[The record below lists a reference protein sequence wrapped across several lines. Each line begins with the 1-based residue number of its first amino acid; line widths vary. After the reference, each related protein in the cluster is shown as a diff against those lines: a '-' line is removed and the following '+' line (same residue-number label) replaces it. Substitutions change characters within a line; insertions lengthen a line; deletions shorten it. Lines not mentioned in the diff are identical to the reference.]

1 LLIINKGT
9 AFKAIFVLHNRYIKR
24 LIYIMYSNMA
34 SRQWFIGV
42 KSNTDKQKNR
52 LRHPYT
58 DFKSRRA
65 KSVPAVSRTNLAKT
79 LCRSRTAVRRV
90 AAPYKVH
97 MRKIVQISQ
106 AEGICPTFT
115 ALSEVR

>member
-1 LLIINKGT
+1 MLIINKNT

-58 DFKSRRA
+58 DFKSRRTKFA
-65 KSVPAVSRTNLAKT
+65 ATVSRTNLAKT
-79 LCRSRTAVRRV
+79 SCRSRTAVRRV
-90 AAPYKVH
+90 AAPYKVQGN
-97 MRKIVQISQ
+97 KFSANFVK
-106 AEGICPTFT
+106 
-115 ALSEVR
+115 

>member
-1 LLIINKGT
+1 
-9 AFKAIFVLHNRYIKR
+9 
-24 LIYIMYSNMA
+24 MYSNMA

-42 KSNTDKQKNR
+42 KSNTDKQNNR
-52 LRHPYT
+52 LRHPYA
-58 DFKSRRA
+58 DFKSRRTKFA
-65 KSVPAVSRTNLAKT
+65 ATVDRINLCENFVPPSAA
-79 LCRSRTAVRRV
+79 AVRRV

-115 ALSEVR
+115 ALSEAR

>member
-1 LLIINKGT
+1 
-9 AFKAIFVLHNRYIKR
+9 
-24 LIYIMYSNMA
+24 MYSNMA

-65 KSVPAVSRTNLAKT
+65 KSAPAVSRTILRKLRAAVGGSGASSRRTLQSLDYSLAP
-79 LCRSRTAVRRV
+79 LVCRKNSA
-90 AAPYKVH
+90 
-97 MRKIVQISQ
+97 
-106 AEGICPTFT
+106 F
-115 ALSEVR
+115 

>member
-1 LLIINKGT
+1 MLIINKDT

-34 SRQWFIGV
+34 SRQWFIRV

-58 DFKSRRA
+58 DFKGRRA
-65 KSVPAVSRTNLAKT
+65 KSAATVDRINLAKT
-79 LCRSRTAVRRV
+79 SCRRRRQRCVESPHPTRYRVINLVR
-90 AAPYKVH
+90 
-97 MRKIVQISQ
+97 IS
-106 AEGICPTFT
+106 
-115 ALSEVR
+115 

>member
-1 LLIINKGT
+1 MLIINKDT

-52 LRHPYT
+52 LRHSYT
-58 DFKSRRA
+58 DFKGRRA
-65 KSVPAVSRTNLAKT
+65 KFAATVDRINLCENFVPPSAA
-79 LCRSRTAVRRV
+79 AVRRV
-90 AAPYKVH
+90 ASPYKVQGN
-97 MRKIVQISQ
+97 KFSANFVK
-106 AEGICPTFT
+106 
-115 ALSEVR
+115 

>member
-1 LLIINKGT
+1 
-9 AFKAIFVLHNRYIKR
+9 
-24 LIYIMYSNMA
+24 MYSNMA

-65 KSVPAVSRTNLAKT
+65 KSAPAVSRTILRKLRAAVGGSGASSRRT
-79 LCRSRTAVRRV
+79 LQGAY
-90 AAPYKVH
+90 A
-97 MRKIVQISQ
+97 
-106 AEGICPTFT
+106 
-115 ALSEVR
+115 

>member
-1 LLIINKGT
+1 MLIINKNT

-34 SRQWFIGV
+34 SRQWFIRV

-58 DFKSRRA
+58 DFKSRRTKFA
-65 KSVPAVSRTNLAKT
+65 PTVSKINIYEDFVPLSRHRCVESPHPTNA
-79 LCRSRTAVRRV
+79 R
-90 AAPYKVH
+90 
-97 MRKIVQISQ
+97 Q
-106 AEGICPTFT
+106 
-115 ALSEVR
+115 